1 MGVFK
6 MFNIIT
12 ESKINKIRL
21 SNNTVKKIK
30 TEAHDCWICEFL
42 SNNIKKDS
50 VSNYI
55 LDSVLKTTEIAK
67 HFREIIENEPNE
79 NKKEGVTEMKFPN
92 RVAYKNIIEESK
104 NVNKFLTCDKKHR
117 INIPPPLTPK
127 EEIDELLDKKSILK
141 ESKVKLKKLLNE
153 WILEGATHM
162 YWDSLLP
169 VLIWITLGKNI
180 SYSVFEDYPTE
191 EKINILKEIVDILKM
206 EYTPGVLF
214 DDIKSYA
221 EEKANAYDKM
231 HLFELLEKYK
241 YYNYYPSIIK
251 YINNLIK
258 ELDFNSENKAF
269 NEAKKKK
276 IFLDKKSNLKESKMK
291 SKKLLNEWILE
302 GVTHMYWGS
311 LFHALI
317 KITLGKTLSYSV
329 FEGYPT
335 EEKIN
340 ILKEIVDV
348 LKGEYTP
355 ETLLDALQF
364 YAEEEIDAHIKV
376 DLFQLLDAYEHYDY
390 YSSIIKYINNLIKE
404 LSENAIGESEI
415 TSNKE
420 FLNEWVEHNS
430 VILYWS
436 ILLPAAIWLTSDVLK
451 EVGHFITYSEFK
463 EYPIEK
469 KIKILEDVLYA
480 LKNEYTSETFVDAL
494 DYYAKK
500 VKIKYPFIFKSL
512 VKILRLFDDNK
523 DIYPIFIERIENK
536 IEQLYQKKEHLFEAK
551 RKKTELWMQDAV
563 PEENKGKL
571 HKRLHIPEGEKIPV
585 KRLKEEIAKLKK
597 KKEARGKNAKY
608 TKDELKFLHEL
619 QFALNAKK
627 VNESKNKYKSGLI
640 KFFM

>member
-1 MGVFK
+1 
-6 MFNIIT
+6 
-12 ESKINKIRL
+12 
-21 SNNTVKKIK
+21 
-30 TEAHDCWICEFL
+30 
-42 SNNIKKDS
+42 
-50 VSNYI
+50 
-55 LDSVLKTTEIAK
+55 
-67 HFREIIENEPNE
+67 
-79 NKKEGVTEMKFPN
+79 
-92 RVAYKNIIEESK
+92 
-104 NVNKFLTCDKKHR
+104 
-117 INIPPPLTPK
+117 
-127 EEIDELLDKKSILK
+127 
-141 ESKVKLKKLLNE
+141 
-153 WILEGATHM
+153 
-162 YWDSLLP
+162 
-169 VLIWITLGKNI
+169 
-180 SYSVFEDYPTE
+180 
-191 EKINILKEIVDILKM
+191 
-206 EYTPGVLF
+206 
-214 DDIKSYA
+214 
-221 EEKANAYDKM
+221 
-231 HLFELLEKYK
+231 
-241 YYNYYPSIIK
+241 
-251 YINNLIK
+251 
-258 ELDFNSENKAF
+258 
-269 NEAKKKK
+269 
-276 IFLDKKSNLKESKMK
+276 
-291 SKKLLNEWILE
+291 
-302 GVTHMYWGS
+302 
-311 LFHALI
+311 
-317 KITLGKTLSYSV
+317 
-329 FEGYPT
+329 
-335 EEKIN
+335 
-340 ILKEIVDV
+340 
-348 LKGEYTP
+348 
-355 ETLLDALQF
+355 
-364 YAEEEIDAHIKV
+364 
-376 DLFQLLDAYEHYDY
+376 
-390 YSSIIKYINNLIKE
+390 
-404 LSENAIGESEI
+404 
-415 TSNKE
+415 
-420 FLNEWVEHNS
+420 LNEWVEHNS